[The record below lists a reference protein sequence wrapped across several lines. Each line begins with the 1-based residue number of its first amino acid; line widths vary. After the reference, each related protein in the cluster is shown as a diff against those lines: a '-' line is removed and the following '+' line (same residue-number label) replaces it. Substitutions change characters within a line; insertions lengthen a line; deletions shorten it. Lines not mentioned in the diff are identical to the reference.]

1 MSISE
6 VRNPTPPESAY
17 QKSLVKDMLQAV
29 PRALQILWLWVG
41 EQARAPRDRLKAVS
55 CSDPELLARAT
66 HWPGP
71 RFRAI
76 AKLSH
81 PHLHDQTVVA
91 SAWVSLQDPAP
102 ACWVDW
108 GDWGPAACW
117 TPGSLIE
124 DGWARYGDLG
134 KRRAQRL
141 RAASSAG
148 TGHWSED

>member
-1 MSISE
+1 M
-6 VRNPTPPESAY
+6 
-17 QKSLVKDMLQAV
+17 
-29 PRALQILWLWVG
+29 PRALQVLWPWAE
-41 EQARAPRDRLKAVS
+41 EQARAPEDRLKAVS
-55 CSDPELLARAT
+55 CSGPELLARAT

-81 PHLHDQTVVA
+81 PHLHDRTVVA
-91 SAWVSLQDPAP
+91 SAWVSLQDPVP
-102 ACWVDW
+102 THWVDW

-117 TPGSLIE
+117 KPGSLTE

-148 TGHWSED
+148 TGHWWEDQDWVLDECSQSGLPACPGTSSS